1 MTVSM
6 ATPIPQRH
14 RRPRSARESTPRY
27 IAEYAELYRDMGP
40 TAFQH
45 HFKRAALVG
54 YGIYGSVAER
64 PKQWCR
70 RTLPTDE
77 NQELNAV
84 RSLVDRVWP
93 ICKDPGAPR
102 GPRVIL
108 GAAAESDVV
117 VPDYSVSTRHCAFS
131 FEPGRLL
138 ISDLDSL
145 NGTFMA
151 GRRLEPGETFPL
163 VDRVPLCVGR
173 IKVQYLTR
181 ESFHELVARHADGRR

>member
-1 MTVSM
+1 MSV
-6 ATPIPQRH
+6 ATPIPQRV
-14 RRPRSARESTPRY
+14 RRPRSAREANPRY
-27 IAEYAELYRDMGP
+27 IAEFAELFRDMGP
-40 TAFQH
+40 TAFRH
-45 HFKRAALVG
+45 HFKRAVLVG

-64 PKQWCR
+64 PNQWGR
-70 RTLPTDE
+70 RTLPTDG
-77 NQELNAV
+77 NQELSAV

-117 VPDYSVSTRHCAFS
+117 VPDYSISTRHCAFS

-138 ISDLDSL
+138 VGDLDSL

-151 GRRLEPGETFPL
+151 GRRLEAGRTYAL